1 MKKKYQ
7 PCALCEQPVK
17 VEGFSLVK
25 ANSVKKF
32 CCEGCLRIFQLL
44 DPEQNSNPENLEKIS

>member
-7 PCALCEQPVK
+7 LCDLCEQPVK

-25 ANSVKKF
+25 PNGVKKF

-44 DPEQNSNPENLEKIS
+44 DPEQNSTPENLEKIS